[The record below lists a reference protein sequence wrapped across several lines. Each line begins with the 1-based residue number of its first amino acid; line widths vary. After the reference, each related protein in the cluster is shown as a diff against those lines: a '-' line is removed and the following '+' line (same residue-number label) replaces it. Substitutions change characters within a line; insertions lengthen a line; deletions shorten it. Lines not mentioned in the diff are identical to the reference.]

1 MTRGKGAA
9 ALLFLVLAVTGA
21 LLRVVYDA

>member
-1 MTRGKGAA
+1 VTTGKGAA
-9 ALLFLVLAVTGA
+9 AILFLVLAVTGA